1 MVLSNNENIKIT
13 FPDGSIKEF
22 PRGNSSIDIARSI
35 SKGLAEDVLVAEVNG
50 KLVDLAKPLNEDA
63 SVKFYKFG
71 DDEGRKVYW
80 HTTSHIM
87 AQAIEELFPGAKF
100 GVGPPIE
107 NGFYYDIDS
116 EHKFLEDDL
125 KKIEDKM
132 LEIAKRDLKTEREDL
147 KREDAIAYFKSKRV
161 DPYKVEI
168 LEDIAKNEEFVSLY
182 HQGGFTD
189 LCRGPHM
196 PTTAKLKNV
205 KLLSVSGSYWRGDSD
220 RQQLQRIYGISF
232 PKKKE
237 LDDYLNFLEEA
248 KKRDHRKLGAE
259 LELFMISPNVGGGLP
274 IWLPKG
280 AIVRQELE
288 AFLKN
293 EQVKRGYQVVYTPHI
308 GNIEMYKTS
317 GHYPYYK
324 DSQYPPIDFTDETG
338 KKEQYLLK
346 PMNCPHHFQI
356 YNHKPHSYREL
367 PVKLAEF
374 GTVYRFEQ
382 SGELN
387 GLLRVRGFTQD
398 DSHIFCRQDQLMDE
412 LCDVIDLTQF
422 VSRSLGLNDIQ
433 ARLSFRDPENK
444 DKYGGSDELWEQ
456 AQKDVTEAAE
466 RMKLVC
472 TTGIGEATFYGPK
485 IDFIVKDALNRKWQL
500 GTVQV
505 DYVQPERF
513 DMNYLGSDGAK
524 HRPVVIHRAPF
535 GSLERFV
542 GVLIEH
548 YAGAFPLWLSPV
560 QVAVVTITDN
570 QLEYAKEIND
580 KLKVNKFR
588 TELDDRSEKVGYKI
602 RDWET
607 KKVPYMIVLGDK
619 EKESGKITVR
629 AHKKGDLGT
638 FELDNFIASLTDE
651 RDTKKIN

>member
-1 MVLSNNENIKIT
+1 MSNNENIKIT
-13 FPDGSIKEF
+13 FPDGNSKEF
-22 PRGNSSIDIARSI
+22 PKGTSSLDIAKSI

-50 KLVDLAKPLNEDA
+50 KLVDLVKPINEDS

-107 NGFYYDIDS
+107 NGFYYDVDS
-116 EHKFLEDDL
+116 EHRFTDEDL
-125 KKIEDKM
+125 KKIEDRM
-132 LEIAKRDLKTEREDL
+132 LEIAKRDLVTQREEL

-168 LEDIAKNEEFVSLY
+168 LEDIAKNEEYVSLY

-259 LELFMISPNVGGGLP
+259 LELFMLSPNVGGGLP

-280 AIVRQELE
+280 ALVRQELE

-293 EQVKRGYQVVYTPHI
+293 EQVRRGYQVVYTPHI

-398 DSHIFCRQDQLMDE
+398 DSHIFCRQDELMDE
-412 LCDVIDLTQF
+412 LCDVIDLTQY

-444 DKYGGSDELWEQ
+444 DKYGGNDELWEK
-456 AQKDVTEAAE
+456 AQKDVSDAAE

-472 TTGIGEATFYGPK
+472 TVGIGEATFYGPK

-513 DMNYLGSDGAK
+513 DMNYIGSDGAK

-535 GSLERFV
+535 GSMERFV

-548 YAGAFPLWLSPV
+548 YAGNFPLWLAPV
-560 QVAVVTITDN
+560 QAAVVPITDN
-570 QLEYAKEIND
+570 QLEYAKEINA
-580 KLKVNKFR
+580 KLKAAKFR
-588 TELDDRSEKVGYKI
+588 TELEDRSEKVGYKI

-619 EKESGKITVR
+619 EMQAGNITVR
-629 AHKKGDLGT
+629 AHKKGDLGK
-638 FELDNFIASLTDE
+638 FELDAFIGELIEE
-651 RDTKKIN
+651 RDSKKINL

>member
-1 MVLSNNENIKIT
+1 MSNNENIKIT
-13 FPDGSIKEF
+13 FPDGNSKEF
-22 PRGNSSIDIARSI
+22 PKGTSSLDIARSI
-35 SKGLAEDVLVAEVNG
+35 SKGLAEDVLVSEVNG
-50 KLVDLAKPLNEDA
+50 KLVDLVMPINQDS

-71 DDEGRKVYW
+71 DDEGKKVYW

-107 NGFYYDIDS
+107 NGFYYDVDS
-116 EHKFLEDDL
+116 EHKFTEEDL

-132 LEIAKRDLKTEREDL
+132 LEIAKRDLATTREEL

-161 DPYKVEI
+161 DEYKVEI
-168 LEDIAKNEEFVSLY
+168 LEDIAKNEEYVSLY
-182 HQGGFTD
+182 HQGSFTD

-259 LELFMISPNVGGGLP
+259 LELFMLSPNVGGGLP

-280 AIVRQELE
+280 ALVRQELE

-293 EQVKRGYQVVYTPHI
+293 EQVRRGYQVVYTPHI

-444 DKYGGSDELWEQ
+444 DKYGGNDELWEQ
-456 AQKDVTEAAE
+456 AQKDVSDAAE

-472 TTGIGEATFYGPK
+472 TVGIGEATFYGPK
-485 IDFIVKDALNRKWQL
+485 IDFIVRDALNRKWQL

-513 DMNYLGSDGAK
+513 DMNYIGSDGAK

-535 GSLERFV
+535 GSMERFV

-548 YAGAFPLWLSPV
+548 YAGNFPLWLAPV
-560 QVAVVTITDN
+560 QVAVIAITDN
-570 QLEYAKEIND
+570 QLEYAKEINE
-580 KLKVNKFR
+580 KLKAVKFR
-588 TELDDRSEKVGYKI
+588 TELDDRSEKIGYKI

-619 EKESGKITVR
+619 EMQAGNITVR
-629 AHKKGDLGT
+629 AHKRGDLGK
-638 FELDNFIASLTDE
+638 FELDAFISSLIEE
-651 RDTKKIN
+651 RDSKKIN

>member
-1 MVLSNNENIKIT
+1 MSNNGHINIT
-13 FPDGSIKEF
+13 FPDGSKKEF
-22 PRGNSSIDIARSI
+22 DKGTSAYEVASSI
-35 SKGLAEDVLVAEVNG
+35 SKGLAEDALVAEVNG
-50 KLVDLAKPLNEDA
+50 KLVDLVKPIQED
-63 SVKFYKFG
+63 STVKFFKFG
-71 DDEGRKVYW
+71 DDEGKKVYW

-87 AQAIEELFPGAKF
+87 AQAVEELFPGAKF

-116 EHKFLEDDL
+116 EHKFTEEDL
-125 KKIEDKM
+125 KKIEERM
-132 LEIAKRDLKTEREDL
+132 LEIAKRDLKTQREDL
-147 KREDAIAYFKSKRV
+147 KREDAIEYFKSKRV

-168 LEDIAKNEEFVSLY
+168 LEDIAKDEAVVSLY

-205 KLLSVSGSYWRGDSD
+205 KLLSVSGSYWRGDEN

-232 PKKKE
+232 PKKKD

-248 KKRDHRKLGAE
+248 KKRDHRKLGQE

-280 AIVRQELE
+280 GIIRQELE
-288 AFLKN
+288 AFLKA
-293 EQVKRGYQVVYTPHI
+293 EQVRRGYSIVYTPHI

-324 DSQYPPIDFTDETG
+324 DSQYPPIDFKDETG
-338 KKEQYLLK
+338 KEEQYLLK

-356 YNHKPHSYREL
+356 YNHKPHSYRDL

-398 DSHIFCRQDQLMDE
+398 DSHIFCRQDQLLDE
-412 LCDVIDLTQF
+412 MCDVIELTQY
-422 VSRSLGLNDIQ
+422 VSKTVGLDNIT

-444 DKYGGSDELWEQ
+444 QKYGGTDELWER
-456 AQKDVTEAAE
+456 AQEDVKQAAE
-466 RMKLVC
+466 KMNLDS
-472 TTGIGEATFYGPK
+472 TIGIGEATFYGPK
-485 IDFIVKDALNRKWQL
+485 IDFMVRDALNRKWQL

-513 DMNYLGSDGAK
+513 DMTYIGSDGQK

-535 GSLERFV
+535 GSMERFV
-542 GVLIEH
+542 AVLIEH
-548 YAGAFPLWLSPV
+548 FAGNFPLWLAPV
-560 QVAVVTITDN
+560 QVAVVPITDN
-570 QLEYAKEIND
+570 QLEYAKQVHD
-580 KLKVNKFR
+580 SLLKNKFR
-588 TELDDRSEKVGYKI
+588 AELDNRSEKVGYKI

-619 EKESGKITVR
+619 EKQNGNITVR

-638 FELDNFIASLTDE
+638 FALNDFIKSITEE
-651 RDTKKIN
+651 RNTKKINQ

>member
-1 MVLSNNENIKIT
+1 MSNNENIKIT
-13 FPDGSIKEF
+13 FPDGNSKEF
-22 PRGNSSIDIARSI
+22 PKGTSSLDIAKSI

-50 KLVDLAKPLNEDA
+50 KLVDLIKPINEDS

-107 NGFYYDIDS
+107 NGFYYDVDS
-116 EHKFLEDDL
+116 EHKFTEEDL

-132 LEIAKRDLKTEREDL
+132 LEIAKRDLFTQREEL
-147 KREDAIAYFKSKRV
+147 KREDAIAYFKSKRI

-168 LEDIAKNEEFVSLY
+168 LEDIAKNEEYVSLY

-259 LELFMISPNVGGGLP
+259 LELFMLSPNVGGGLP

-280 AIVRQELE
+280 ALVRQELE

-293 EQVKRGYQVVYTPHI
+293 EQVRRGYQVVYTPHI

-412 LCDVIDLTQF
+412 LCDVIDLTQY

-444 DKYGGSDELWEQ
+444 DKYGGNDELWEK
-456 AQKDVTEAAE
+456 AQKDVSDAAE

-472 TTGIGEATFYGPK
+472 TVGIGEATFYGPK

-513 DMNYLGSDGAK
+513 DMNYIGSDGAK

-535 GSLERFV
+535 GSMERFL

-548 YAGAFPLWLSPV
+548 YAGNFPLWLAPV
-560 QVAVVTITDN
+560 QAAVVPITDN
-570 QLEYAKEIND
+570 QLEYAKEINA
-580 KLKVNKFR
+580 KLKAAKFR

-619 EKESGKITVR
+619 EMQAGNITVR
-629 AHKKGDLGT
+629 AHKKGDLGK
-638 FELDNFIASLTDE
+638 FELDAFIGELIEE
-651 RDTKKIN
+651 RDSKKINL

>member
-1 MVLSNNENIKIT
+1 MGSNSNINIT
-13 FPDGSIKEF
+13 FPDGSKKEF
-22 PRGNSSIDIARSI
+22 PKGVTSFEVASSI
-35 SKGLAEDVLVAEVNG
+35 SKGLAEDALVAEVNG
-50 KLVDLAKPLNEDA
+50 KLVDLVRPVEENSDI
-63 SVKFYKFG
+63 KFYKFG
-71 DDEGRKVYW
+71 DDEGKKVYW

-87 AQAIEELFPGAKF
+87 AQAVEELFPGARF

-116 EHKFLEDDL
+116 AHQFTDEDL

-132 LEIAKRDLKTEREDL
+132 LEIARRDLKTQREEL
-147 KREDAIAYFKSKRV
+147 KREDAIEYFKSKRV

-168 LEDIAKNEEFVSLY
+168 LEDIAKNESIVSLY

-196 PTTAKLKNV
+196 PTTSKLKNV
-205 KLLSVSGSYWRGDSD
+205 KLLSVSGSYWRGDSS

-232 PKKKE
+232 PKKKD

-248 KKRDHRKLGAE
+248 KKRDHRKLGQE
-259 LELFMISPNVGGGLP
+259 LELFMLSPNVGGGLP
-274 IWLPKG
+274 LWLPKG

-293 EQVKRGYQVVYTPHI
+293 EQVKRGYRIVYTPHI

-324 DSQYPPIDFTDETG
+324 DSQYPPIDFEDETG

-374 GTVYRFEQ
+374 GTVYRYEQ

-387 GLLRVRGFTQD
+387 GLLRVRGLTQD
-398 DSHIFCRQDQLMDE
+398 DSHIFCRNDQLLDE
-412 LCDVIDLTQF
+412 ICDVIDLTQYVAKTVGF
-422 VSRSLGLNDIQ
+422 ENIKT
-433 ARLSFRDPENK
+433 RLSFRDKDNK
-444 DKYGGSDELWEQ
+444 DKYGGTDDLWEQ
-456 AQKDVTEAAE
+456 AERDVKEAAD
-466 RMKLVC
+466 RMKLDYFI
-472 TTGIGEATFYGPK
+472 GIGEATFYGPK
-485 IDFIVKDALNRKWQL
+485 IDFMIKDAIGRQWQL

-513 DMNYLGSDGAK
+513 DMTYIGSDGAK

-535 GSLERFV
+535 GSMERFV

-548 YAGAFPLWLSPV
+548 YAGNFPLWLAPV
-560 QVAVVTITDN
+560 QIAVIPITDN
-570 QLEYAKEIND
+570 QLDYAREINSM
-580 KLKVNKFR
+580 LKESKFR

-607 KKVPYMIVLGDK
+607 KKVPYMIVLGEK
-619 EKESGKITVR
+619 EKQNKNITVR
-629 AHKKGDLGT
+629 VHKKGDLGA
-638 FELDNFIASLTDE
+638 FVPADFIKTLIDE
-651 RDTKKIN
+651 RDSKKINY

>member
-1 MVLSNNENIKIT
+1 MSNNENIKIT
-13 FPDGSIKEF
+13 FPDGNSKEF
-22 PRGNSSIDIARSI
+22 PKGTSSLDIAKSI

-50 KLVDLAKPLNEDA
+50 KLVDLVKPINEDS

-107 NGFYYDIDS
+107 NGFYYDVDS
-116 EHKFLEDDL
+116 EHKFTEEDL

-132 LEIAKRDLKTEREDL
+132 LEIAKRDLFTQREEL
-147 KREDAIAYFKSKRV
+147 KREDAIAYFKSKRI

-168 LEDIAKNEEFVSLY
+168 LEDIAKNEEYVSLY

-259 LELFMISPNVGGGLP
+259 LELFMLSPNVGGGLP

-280 AIVRQELE
+280 ALVRQELE

-293 EQVKRGYQVVYTPHI
+293 EQVRRGYQVVYTPHI

-412 LCDVIDLTQF
+412 LCDVIDLTQY

-444 DKYGGSDELWEQ
+444 DKYGGNDELWEK
-456 AQKDVTEAAE
+456 AQKDVSEAAE

-472 TTGIGEATFYGPK
+472 TVGIGEATFYGPK

-513 DMNYLGSDGAK
+513 DMNYIGSDGAK

-535 GSLERFV
+535 GSMERFV

-548 YAGAFPLWLSPV
+548 YAGNFPLWLAPV
-560 QVAVVTITDN
+560 QAAVVPITDN
-570 QLEYAKEIND
+570 QLEYAKEINA
-580 KLKVNKFR
+580 KLKAAKFR

-619 EKESGKITVR
+619 EMQAGNITVR
-629 AHKKGDLGT
+629 AHKKGDLGK
-638 FELDNFIASLTDE
+638 FELDAFIASLLEE
-651 RDTKKIN
+651 RDSKKINL